1 MKTFWL
7 GLLGLFLG
15 VCLKG
20 QTSHPIDSV
29 YSQCIEANP
38 STHGMVDCANTA
50 AQAWDKELNTY
61 YQLLMKAL
69 PASQKEKLRTAQRAW
84 LSFRDLDQSFNAD
97 LYQSFDGTMWRII
110 EADVRTSR
118 IRERALRLKSYYDD
132 LNTK

>member
-1 MKTFWL
+1 MKTFL
-7 GLLGLFLG
+7 FGLLGLLFG
-15 VCLKG
+15 ICLKG
-20 QTSHPIDSV
+20 QTPHPIDSV
-29 YSQCIEANP
+29 YSQCIENNP

-61 YQLLMKAL
+61 YQLLIKAL
-69 PASQKEKLRTAQRAW
+69 PAAQKEKLRLAQRAW
-84 LSFRDLDQSFNAD
+84 LSFRDLDQSFSAGM
-97 LYQSFDGTMWRII
+97 YQSFDGTMWRII